1 MKKAEAAELLRRA
14 KQRRETMPTAI
25 VVLTGSEGVSGSLT
39 FTADGASTHLTG
51 EITGLAPGLHGLHVH
66 QVRFCRAGVL
76 EGGTFWWGAGAAR
89 TVPAAKRTAHSSSLC
104 PCALVR
110 APRTAPPDKRLP
122 WNTKKTS
129 EAALLRRGT
138 AG

>member
-1 MKKAEAAELLRRA
+1 
-14 KQRRETMPTAI
+14 MPTAI

-66 QVRFCRAGVL
+66 QVRFCRERAFLRAGP
-76 EGGTFWWGAGAAR
+76 FDGAPGAAR

-104 PCALVR
+104 PCARVR

-122 WNTKKTS
+122 WNTKKSS
-129 EAALLRRGT
+129 EVALVRRGT

>member
-1 MKKAEAAELLRRA
+1 
-14 KQRRETMPTAI
+14 MPTAI

-76 EGGTFWWGAGAAR
+76 EGGTFWWGAGRR
-89 TVPAAKRTAHSSSLC
+89 THCPRGETHRPQLLSLC
-104 PCALVR
+104 PCARVR
-110 APRTAPPDKRLP
+110 APLDSPAGQAFALEHQEE
-122 WNTKKTS
+122 S
-129 EAALLRRGT
+129 EAALVRRGT

>member
-1 MKKAEAAELLRRA
+1 
-14 KQRRETMPTAI
+14 MPTAI

-76 EGGTFWWGAGAAR
+76 EGGTFWWGAGRRTHCPRGDAHRPQPLSLSAR
-89 TVPAAKRTAHSSSLC
+89 AH
-104 PCALVR
+104 AG
-110 APRTAPPDKRLP
+110 
-122 WNTKKTS
+122 
-129 EAALLRRGT
+129 ERRGQPRQT
-138 AG
+138 SVGLEHQEDF

>member
-1 MKKAEAAELLRRA
+1 
-14 KQRRETMPTAI
+14 MPTAI

-76 EGGTFWWGAGAAR
+76 EGGTFWWGAGRR
-89 TVPAAKRTAHSSSLC
+89 THCPRGETHRPQLLSLC
-104 PCALVR
+104 PCARVR

-122 WNTKKTS
+122 WNTKKSS
-129 EAALLRRGT
+129 EVALVRRGT